1 MKTSGKVVLLAVLV
15 LLLNVDPLF
24 ALDPGDSTADC
35 IIQVTV
41 DTIMEWVGNFTTIN
55 LTTIDDQTDISA
67 GLETQTI
74 YANCNFEI
82 GALNTT
88 TAQLSS
94 ATDTLVTKYKLSSD
108 GDGSSTTGATAG
120 AIAASGSDTWTDYNN
135 FLTTELAITHVDT
148 DGAVVITLEVQATAP
163 SGEVPDAGSYTATQ
177 TLTASW
183 TSD

>member
-1 MKTSGKVVLLAVLV
+1 MRKFLIELAVV
-15 LLLNVDPLF
+15 I
-24 ALDPGDSTADC
+24 ALCLTANLALAADPGDDTADC

-41 DTIMEWVGNFTTIN
+41 DTIMEWVGDFTTIN
-55 LTTIDDQTDISA
+55 LTAIDDQTDISE

-94 ATDTLVTKYKLSSD
+94 ATDALVTKYKLSSD
-108 GDGSSTTGATAG
+108 GDGSSTTGATAA
-120 AIAASGSDTWTDYNN
+120 AIAASASDAWTDYNN

-148 DGAVVITLEVQATAP
+148 DGVVVITLEVQATSPA
-163 SGEVPDAGSYTATQ
+163 GEVADAGSYTATQ